1 MSKASRLIPLAPS
14 ALGLLLAT
22 AASAADPVVL
32 PTLSVEGEQAANPGY
47 KVENSTIGKLPDP
60 LAETPQSVT
69 AISRQQLDDQAIV
82 NSRDAL
88 RNVPGVSLAAGESGA
103 QGDNLTIRGFTARND
118 LYLDG
123 MRDFGSYYRDPFDTE
138 QIEVLKGPSST
149 LFGRGSTGGIVETG
163 SKHAEL
169 ADILAGSLTFG
180 TDGTKRITADYN
192 TPLPELG
199 QGAALRLTVMGSQA
213 GVTGRDVTESNRL
226 GFAPSLALG
235 LGTPT
240 RITLSLMH
248 QSEYDIPDY
257 GLPWLYEAPAGAKSG
272 LAVPAPVTRSNFYGF
287 EHGDYLRTNDDIATA
302 RIEHDFADNAT
313 VSNQLRYTNESRN
326 YRITEPQIDNL
337 AANGA
342 SATAQLYAP
351 GTPLSSIEVS
361 RNQIY
366 GNSTETL
373 LDNQTDA
380 TVTFHTGPV
389 SHKVIGGF
397 EFIHETSDPNR
408 NSTIGPYSTT
418 SLVTPDYSVGYN
430 AVTYASSRSRVTGNT
445 EAAYV
450 LDEVQLLPEWKAIL
464 GTRFDHFDADYNYRT
479 LANPVTHAGATLTS
493 LDHIDNLPSWRAAL
507 VWQPAEAGMVYFSYG
522 TSFNP
527 SAEALSFTASTANL
541 DPEKNETYEIGEKWQ
556 FFSDRLLVTGAL
568 YHTEKTNLRETDP
581 NNSNFQILAG
591 DGVVKGAEIQLAGR
605 LTEKWQVQ
613 AGYSYNLSE
622 ITKSPQNDLGH
633 PLANAPKHTANLWT
647 TYTLPYQIEVG
658 AGVDYLSDRWANT
671 TGRSVGGV
679 NFWEL
684 AKGYWTASTM
694 VKMPI
699 TEGVAAQVN
708 VNNLFDRNYIDLIH
722 PSHVVPGEG
731 RTAIFS
737 LSAKF

>member
-1 MSKASRLIPLAPS
+1 MSKASRLIPLAPP

-22 AASAADPVVL
+22 AATAADPVAL

-47 KVENSTIGKLPDP
+47 RVENSTIGKLPDP
-60 LAETPQSVT
+60 LAETPQSAT
-69 AISRQQLDDQAIV
+69 AVSRQQLDDQAIV

-169 ADILAGSLTFG
+169 GDILAGSLTFG

-199 QGAALRLTVMGSQA
+199 QGAALRLNVMGSQA
-213 GVTGRDVTESNRL
+213 GVTGRDVAESNRL

-302 RIEHDFADNAT
+302 RIEHDFAEN
-313 VSNQLRYTNESRN
+313 VSVSDQLRYANESRN
-326 YRITEPQIDNL
+326 YRITEPQIDT
-337 AANGA
+337 AAATGA
-342 SATAQLYAP
+342 SATARLYAP
-351 GTPLSSIEVS
+351 GTPLSSIQVS

-366 GNSTETL
+366 GNSTETM

-380 TVTFHTGPV
+380 TVTFHTGQV

-430 AVTYASSRSRVTGNT
+430 AVTYASSRSRVTADT
-445 EAAYV
+445 EAAYL

-507 VWQPAEAGMVYFSYG
+507 VWQPSEAGMVYFSYG

-556 FFSDRLLVTGAL
+556 FFSDRLLVTTAL

-605 LTEKWQVQ
+605 ITEAWQIQ

-647 TYTLPYQIEVG
+647 TYTLPYRIEVG

-694 VKMPI
+694 AKMPI
-699 TEGVAAQVN
+699 TEGVSAQVN